1 MTEPA
6 NPHAAW
12 SILAW
17 CITVAALAA
26 ITGVAK
32 AALGADDLYLAEVDH
47 CIAQEAVQGRIEAS
61 AECWA
66 DKQERAAQLLDT
78 LAERRP
84 GVAVITASER
94 DAVAAL
100 VRVWSIW

>member
-1 MTEPA
+1 MSEPA

-12 SILAW
+12 SVVAW
-17 CITVAALAA
+17 CITIAALAA
-26 ITGVAK
+26 ITGFAK
-32 AALGADDLYLAEVDH
+32 VALGADDLYLAEVDH
-47 CIAQEAVQGRIEAS
+47 CIAQEMVQRSTSAS

-66 DKQERAAQLLDT
+66 EKQARAAQLLDM

-84 GVAVITASER
+84 GVAVIAASER